1 MSARRT
7 VRERYPMPP
16 EVEQRLLSES
26 LMDAYA
32 KRPPYQRNDYLG
44 WIRRAKRPETREK
57 RVQQML
63 TELRDGHVYMRMR
76 YKK

>member
-1 MSARRT
+1 MSARST

-32 KRPPYQRNDYLG
+32 ERPPYQRNDYLG
-44 WIRRAKRPETREK
+44 WIHRAKRPETREK

-63 TELRDGHVYMRMR
+63 MELRDGHAYMRMP